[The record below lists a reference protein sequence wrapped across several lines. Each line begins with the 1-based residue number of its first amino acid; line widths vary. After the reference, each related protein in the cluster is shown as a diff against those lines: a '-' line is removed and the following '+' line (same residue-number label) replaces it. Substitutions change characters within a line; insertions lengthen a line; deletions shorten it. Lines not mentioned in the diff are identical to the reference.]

1 MKSIH
6 CFVDKRET
14 NESRKREENEW
25 NYKIKLSKENRKKL
39 NFFEKKWCCC
49 CISSK
54 VLVWKVGIFCCPFPI
69 ECEFQTF
76 YTKEK
81 RRQFRNYFV
90 YSGQWFAM
98 NATQFNF
105 ELLNF
110 IWWKNSI
117 QILWKHSFL
126 HFFSH
131 FCWTIIGCV
140 QYYFNINDCGFKCNF
155 FLLKPQI
162 NHKFL
167 FIPSSDNVY

>member
-14 NESRKREENEW
+14 NESRKREEKEW

-81 RRQFRNYFV
+81 RRQFRNNFV

-110 IWWKNSI
+110 IWWKILYKYSGNILFFCISI
-117 QILWKHSFL
+117 PNFVESFL
-126 HFFSH
+126 FVYETFF
-131 FCWTIIGCV
+131 
-140 QYYFNINDCGFKCNF
+140 
-155 FLLKPQI
+155 
-162 NHKFL
+162 
-167 FIPSSDNVY
+167 